1 MPNPHPTL
9 GNGQHIGVSAL
20 VLAAALFS
28 VQFNEDPVPEKPLTL
43 NASLSGLEKARSG
56 SIFVAIQRYNIY
68 IYIWMDG
75 QIDVHYCIYTLM
87 ICLLLVDI
95 WCRYT
100 SLLLVTRKS

>member
-43 NASLSGLEKARSG
+43 NASLSGVEKARSG
-56 SIFVAIQRYNIY
+56 SIFVAIQRYIYNIY
-68 IYIWMDG
+68 IYIYGWMD
-75 QIDVHYCIYTLM
+75 
-87 ICLLLVDI
+87 
-95 WCRYT
+95 R
-100 SLLLVTRKS
+100 